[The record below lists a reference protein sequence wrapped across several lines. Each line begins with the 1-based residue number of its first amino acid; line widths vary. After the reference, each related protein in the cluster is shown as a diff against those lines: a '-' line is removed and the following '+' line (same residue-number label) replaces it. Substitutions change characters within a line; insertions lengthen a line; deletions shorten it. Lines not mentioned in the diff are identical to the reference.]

1 MAIDQSRGEV
11 QQKMFDSPEAQ
22 QKFAERLGRT
32 EAAIAL
38 QEPDQIPI
46 MPCIVSIAQRY
57 NGSCYEDLFYN
68 YERAG
73 EAALKFYA
81 EYQPDAHNFS
91 GFTSGKAN
99 ELAGSSMIDWPGRP
113 GSIVDRFSSHQV
125 IEHEYLLPEEY
136 PELINNFDGFMLR
149 KYIPRAF
156 PKLAALSKVSCN
168 PAIVLNTG
176 FLRNFYD
183 PEVLKAYELLGEIA
197 KYDAEAAEA
206 TAKYQAK
213 LTAMG
218 FPGAMS
224 GICEAPFDI
233 LGDYFRG
240 TMGMLNDQI
249 EYEDEIEQVCEM
261 FANQQIAALQRFR
274 NLDIPVKRVFFPLHK
289 GMDGFMSP
297 RQYEKLYWKPL
308 KKLIMALIE
317 MGVTPYIYT
326 EGRYNTR
333 LEQLTDVPK
342 GKVLYHF
349 ENVDMAEAKRIVGG
363 VACISGNLPIQL
375 LEFGKKEQVVDYCKY
390 LIDTCAPGGGYIF
403 DTDGSIENAKREN
416 LDAMFDTLR
425 TYGRK

>member
-1 MAIDQSRGEV
+1 MAIEFIND
-11 QQKMFDSPEAQ
+11 EA
-22 QKFAERLGRT
+22 KRKYEDRLRRT

-73 EAALKFYA
+73 EAALKFYD
-81 EYQPDAHNFS
+81 EYQPDAHNFA

-113 GSIVDRFSSHQV
+113 GTIVDRFSSHQV

-176 FLRNFYD
+176 FLRNFCD
-183 PEVLKAYELLGEIA
+183 PDVLKAYELLAEIA

-206 TAKYQAK
+206 TAKYQGQLA
-213 LTAMG
+213 AMG
-218 FPGAMS
+218 IPNAMS
-224 GICEAPFDI
+224 GMCEAPFDI

-261 FANQQIAALQRFR
+261 FANQQIAALQCYR
-274 NLDIPVKRVFFPLHK
+274 DADMPVKRVFFPLHK

-297 RQYEKLYWKPL
+297 AQFERLYWAPFRRML
-308 KKLIMALIE
+308 DALVE
-317 MGVTPYIYT
+317 MGIRPIIYT
-326 EGRYNTR
+326 EGPYNSR
-333 LEQLTDVPK
+333 LEQICNVPEGK
-342 GKVLYHF
+342 CIVHLEQADMRRAKETVGKV
-349 ENVDMAEAKRIVGG
+349 
-363 VACISGNLPIQL
+363 ACLAGNLPHYL
-375 LEFGKKEQVVDYCKY
+375 LEFGKKEEVVDYCKF

-403 DTDGSIENAKREN
+403 DTDACIENAKKEN
-416 LDAMFDTLR
+416 LEAMFETLY
-425 TYGRK
+425 TYGAK